1 MHPISSCISAFLIL
15 IWVPTVFDGP
25 LIAGSDPIP
34 WYYSAYNCRNDCD
47 VALEIKFKHAQKEK

>member
-1 MHPISSCISAFLIL
+1 L